1 LAPGNPGSRFFLVAA
16 FPDQKDGALT
26 LALVLSWMA
35 GEMLYRWTGLPRISI
50 YGLAGFLFG
59 NLAHGF
65 IATTDSNAFL
75 LLANLGFGLILF
87 ELGYRINLRWLRT
100 NPWILVTSLAESLL
114 TFGAVYLVG
123 RQFDMPVL
131 AASLLAALAMAS
143 SPAGLLRVFNEQQ
156 AGGQVTERAL
166 HLTALNCVLA
176 VFFYNAIVGIGVFQ
190 TSGNFG
196 HAAAASL
203 LVLGASAL
211 LGVVFGMLVP
221 RWLRSRAGAGS
232 DATLTFAL
240 AVLLLVAV
248 THVLSLSPV
257 LAALSFGLVA
267 RHRRSA
273 LGVAQRNFGAL
284 GDLLS
289 VLLFVFA
296 ASTLEWQQVLNGL
309 GPGLLLV
316 LVRLLVKVGVCAA
329 FARVSG
335 ISVRKGALS
344 GLALAPMGVF
354 AVLLI
359 EQTRRL
365 GVDLF
370 DSLAPLAA
378 IALLL
383 QLLGP
388 LISQRAVIAAAETHG
403 KEA

>member
-1 LAPGNPGSRFFLVAA
+1 MTELISYVGQLAWP
-16 FPDQKDGALT
+16 

-35 GEMLYRWTGLPRISI
+35 GELLFRWTGIPRISI

-59 NLAHGF
+59 NLANNF
-65 IATTDSNAFL
+65 LAAADSNAFL

-87 ELGYRINLRWLRT
+87 ELGYRINLNWLRA

-114 TFGAVYLVG
+114 TFAAVYAVG
-123 RQFDMPVL
+123 RQFHMPVL
-131 AASLLAALAMAS
+131 AASLVASLAMAS
-143 SPAGLLRVFNEQQ
+143 SPAGVLRVFNEQH

-176 VFFYNAIVGIGVFQ
+176 VFVYNVIVGIGVFQ
-190 TSGNFG
+190 TSGHLG
-196 HAAAASL
+196 HAAGASL
-203 LVLGASAL
+203 LVLVASAL
-211 LGVVFGMLVP
+211 LGVAFGVLVP

-232 DATLTFAL
+232 DATMAFAL

-248 THVLSLSPV
+248 THVLTLSPV

-273 LGVAQRNFGAL
+273 LGIAQRNFGAL
-284 GDLLS
+284 GDLLT

-296 ASTLEWQQVLNGL
+296 ASTLNWASVWNGL
-309 GPGLLLV
+309 GLGLLLV
-316 LVRLLVKVGVCAA
+316 LVRMAVKIGVCAA

-335 ISVRKGALS
+335 ISVRKGALA
-344 GLALAPMGVF
+344 GVALAPMTVF
-354 AVLLI
+354 AILLI

-383 QLLGP
+383 QLFGP
-388 LISQRAVIAAAETHG
+388 LLTQRAVVAA
-403 KEA
+403 KEISPEREA

>member
-1 LAPGNPGSRFFLVAA
+1 MTDLFSSLGQLAWP
-16 FPDQKDGALT
+16 

-35 GEMLYRWTGLPRISI
+35 GEILFRWTGVPRISI
-50 YGLAGFLFG
+50 YCLAGFAFG
-59 NLAHGF
+59 NLAKGF
-65 IATTDSNAFL
+65 SAPADDNAFL

-87 ELGYRINLRWLRT
+87 ELGYRINLRWLRA
-100 NPWILVTSLAESLL
+100 NPWIVATSLAESML
-114 TFGAVYLVG
+114 TFVAVLVVAQAF
-123 RQFDMPVL
+123 RMPML

-143 SPAGLLRVFNEQQ
+143 SPAGLVRVFNEQQ

-166 HLTALNCVLA
+166 HLSALNCVLA
-176 VFFYNAIVGIGVFQ
+176 VFAFNAIVGIGVFQ
-190 TSGNFG
+190 TSGNLG

-211 LGVVFGMLVP
+211 LGGLFGMLVP
-221 RWLRSRAGAGS
+221 RWLRGLSKPRWLRGLGGVHG
-232 DATLTFAL
+232 DATMTFAL

-248 THVLSLSPV
+248 THVLNLSPV
-257 LAALSFGLVA
+257 LAALSFGLAA

-289 VLLFVFA
+289 VMLFVYA
-296 ASTLEWQQVLNGL
+296 ASTLDWRHVWAGL
-309 GPGLLLV
+309 GLGTLLV
-316 LVRLLVKVGVCAA
+316 IVRLTVKVGVCAA

-370 DSLAPLAA
+370 HSLAPLAA

-383 QLLGP
+383 QLLGT
-388 LISQRAVIAAAETHG
+388 LISQRAVIAAHETPYD

>member
-1 LAPGNPGSRFFLVAA
+1 MTDPYVSLAQLAWP
-16 FPDQKDGALT
+16 

-35 GEMLYRWTGLPRISI
+35 GEILFRWTGLPRISI
-50 YGLAGFLFG
+50 YGLAGFAFG
-59 NLAHGF
+59 NLAKGF
-65 IATTDSNAFL
+65 AAPTDDNAFL

-87 ELGYRINLRWLRT
+87 ELGYRINLRWLRA
-100 NPWILVTSLAESLL
+100 NPWIVATSLAESSL
-114 TFGAVYLVG
+114 TFVAVVLVAQAF
-123 RQFDMPVL
+123 RMPAL

-143 SPAGLLRVFNEQQ
+143 SPAGLVRVFNEQQ

-166 HLTALNCVLA
+166 HLSALNCVLA
-176 VFFYNAIVGIGVFQ
+176 VFAYNAIVGIGVFQ
-190 TSGNFG
+190 TSGNLG

-211 LGVVFGMLVP
+211 LGSVAGMLVP
-221 RWLRSRAGAGS
+221 RWLRGMGRAGSSGG
-232 DATLTFAL
+232 DATMTFAL

-248 THVLSLSPV
+248 THVLHLSPV

-289 VLLFVFA
+289 VMLFVYA
-296 ASTLEWQQVLNGL
+296 ASTLDWQHVWAGL
-309 GPGLLLV
+309 GLGTLLV
-316 LVRLLVKVGVCAA
+316 IVRLTVKVGVCAA

-370 DSLAPLAA
+370 HSLAPLAA

-383 QLLGP
+383 QLAGP
-388 LISQRAVIAAAETHG
+388 LISQRAVIAANETPYD

>member
-1 LAPGNPGSRFFLVAA
+1 MTDLMTYVGQLAWP
-16 FPDQKDGALT
+16 

-35 GEMLYRWTGLPRISI
+35 GELAYRWTGLPRIGV
-50 YGLAGFLFG
+50 YGLAGFVIG
-59 NLAHGF
+59 NVAHGF
-65 IATTDSNAFL
+65 DAAADGNAFL

-87 ELGYRINLRWLRT
+87 ELGYRINLRWLRA
-100 NPWILVTSLAESLL
+100 NPWILATALAESLL
-114 TFGAVYLVG
+114 TFAAVYAVG
-123 RQFDMPVL
+123 RMFGMPAL
-131 AASLLAALAMAS
+131 AASLLASLAMAT

-176 VFFYNAIVGIGVFQ
+176 VFAYNVLVGIGVFQ
-190 TSGNFG
+190 TSGNLG

-203 LVLGASAL
+203 LVLAASSL
-211 LGVVFGMLVP
+211 LGTIFGVLVP
-221 RWLRSRAGAGS
+221 RWLRSRAGATG
-232 DATLTFAL
+232 DATLTFSL
-240 AVLLLVAV
+240 AVLLLVAI
-248 THVLSLSPV
+248 THVLTLSPV

-289 VLLFVFA
+289 VLLFVYA
-296 ASTLEWQQVLNGL
+296 ASTLDAGQVLAGL
-309 GPGLLLV
+309 GLGTLLV

-354 AVLLI
+354 AVMLI

-370 DSLAPLAA
+370 HSLAPLAA
-378 IALLL
+378 VALLL

-388 LISQRAVIAAAETHG
+388 LIAQRAVMAAAETHEG